1 MKYYLITKEEYL
13 ANHSNCEHAPA
24 YTADGSKC
32 ILEVEDTHPVLNYI
46 QVFSTA
52 NEVNEF
58 RFSSTTSE
66 SSNWLTE
73 DDMI

>member
-13 ANHSNCEHAPA
+13 ANHTDCEHAPA

-32 ILEVEDTHPVLNYI
+32 ILEVEDDHVVNDYI
-46 QVFSTA
+46 QVFTDGNA
-52 NEVNEF
+52 VNEF
-58 RFSSTTSE
+58 RFSSVTNE
-66 SSNWLTE
+66 SANWLTE